1 MAFHKADFFSNYCSQ
16 ELQVYAPNRW
26 GNTPPEPNRRIRQTE
41 NEENDMTTTERGPSA
56 HQPSPLGLH
65 PLDEDIETDVVIIGG
80 GIAGLSI
87 AYALARRGRRCVVVE
102 RDLVGSSGPARLES
116 AHLAEALDGRY
127 FRLENIYGAENAA
140 QVARS
145 HSAAIQAIRETIR
158 DENIECDFQVLD
170 GYLSMHPSDKIKTLR
185 QEFEA
190 TRRAGLP
197 TELVSHAPG
206 IRLRERISLK
216 FPAQAQFNPRR
227 YALGLSRAVLRHGAK
242 IFTGTQA
249 IDVDTSGATTTGGRI
264 KANHIVVATS
274 APLNTVRI
282 HVKQL
287 AYRSYIIGM
296 LIDKGR
302 IPPTLWW
309 DTGDQ
314 HSVWS
319 TTPYHYARVQP
330 FNNNYDLLICGGEDH
345 RVTNLASGVSSDE
358 DHLNHLEAWA
368 YDHFPAAGKI
378 VHRSSHLRMEPID
391 SLGYIGRNPGDSNL
405 YIATGDAGTGL
416 TYAAIAGLIIP
427 DLITGRKN
435 PWEDLYNP
443 SRTPVQVLGEFLG
456 ESRDTS
462 YGYRDLGVSTDDTAE
477 HSLSNDEGAVVRIHG
492 RRIAVYRDGR
502 GELHAHLASCPHVGC
517 GLHWDPRKRSFE
529 CPCHA
534 DSTHTGEAKRVDA
547 RIPRPG
553 SRARKDTHRA

>member
-1 MAFHKADFFSNYCSQ
+1 
-16 ELQVYAPNRW
+16 
-26 GNTPPEPNRRIRQTE
+26 
-41 NEENDMTTTERGPSA
+41 MTTTDQGTSA
-56 HQPSPLGLH
+56 HQLSPLGYQ
-65 PLDEDIETDVVIIGG
+65 PLDEDIDTDVVIVGG

-87 AYALARRGRRCVVVE
+87 AYALSRSGRRCVVIE
-102 RDLVGSSGPARLES
+102 RDLVGSTSPARPES

-127 FRLENIYGAENAA
+127 FRLENVYGTENATL
-140 QVARS
+140 VARS
-145 HSAAIQAIRETIR
+145 HSAAIQAIRDTIR
-158 DENIECDFQVLD
+158 YESIECDFQELD
-170 GYLSMHPSDKIKTLR
+170 GYLSLHPSDKIKTLR

-216 FPAQAQFNPRR
+216 FPTQAQFNPRT
-227 YALGLSRAVLRHGAK
+227 YALGLSQAVLRYGGK
-242 IFTGTQA
+242 IFSGTRA
-249 IDVDTSGATTTGGRI
+249 IDVDTAGATTTGGRVT
-264 KANHIVVATS
+264 ANHVVVATS
-274 APLNTVRI
+274 APLSTVRI

-287 AYRSYIIGM
+287 AYRSYVIGM
-296 LIDKGR
+296 LVDKGR
-302 IPPTLWW
+302 IPATLWW

-319 TTPYHYARVQP
+319 TTPYHYARIQSL
-330 FNNNYDLLICGGEDH
+330 DDQHDMLICGGEDH
-345 RVTNLASGVSSDE
+345 RVTDPANDARSDE
-358 DHLNHLEAWA
+358 DYFNHLEAWA
-368 YDHFPAAGKI
+368 YDHFPAAEKV

-416 TYAAIAGLIIP
+416 TYAAIAGLLIP
-427 DLITGRKN
+427 DLIAGRRN

-456 ESRDTS
+456 ENRDPA
-462 YGYRDLGVSTDDTAE
+462 YGYRDLRASADDSVE
-477 HSLSNDEGAVVRIHG
+477 HALSNDEGAVIRIHG
-492 RRIAVYRDGR
+492 RRIAVYRDGE

-517 GLHWDPRKRSFE
+517 GLRWNQLERTFE

-534 DSTHTGEAKRVDA
+534 TGIQVPGSK
-547 RIPRPG
+547 RPG
-553 SRARKDTHRA
+553 NRITRTNTRGTPGYAPPVK

>member
-1 MAFHKADFFSNYCSQ
+1 
-16 ELQVYAPNRW
+16 
-26 GNTPPEPNRRIRQTE
+26 
-41 NEENDMTTTERGPSA
+41 MTTTEWGASA
-56 HQPSPLGLH
+56 QQPSPLGLQ
-65 PLDEDIETDVVIIGG
+65 PLDEDIDTDVVIIGG

-87 AYALARRGRRCVVVE
+87 AYALSRRGLRCVVIE
-102 RDLVGSSGPARLES
+102 RDLIGSTGPARLES

-127 FRLENIYGAENAA
+127 FRLENIYGTENAA
-140 QVARS
+140 LVAQS
-145 HSAAIQAIRETIR
+145 HSAAIQAIRDTIR
-158 DENIECDFQVLD
+158 DEAIECDFQILD
-170 GYLSMHPSDKIKTLR
+170 GYLSLHPSDKIKTLR

-216 FPAQAQFNPRR
+216 FPAQAQFNPRK
-227 YALGLSRAVLRHGAK
+227 YALGLSRAILRYGGK
-242 IFTGTQA
+242 IFTGTRA
-249 IDVDTSGATTTGGRI
+249 IDVNTSGATTTGGRVS
-264 KANHIVVATS
+264 ANHIVVATS
-274 APLNTVRI
+274 TPLNTVRI

-287 AYRSYIIGM
+287 AYRSYVIG
-296 LIDKGR
+296 LLVHKGR
-302 IPPTLWW
+302 IPANLWW

-314 HSVWS
+314 HAVWS

-330 FNNNYDLLICGGEDH
+330 FNDQYDMLICGGEDH
-345 RVTNLASGVSSDE
+345 RITDRVQDDRDDE
-358 DHLNHLEAWA
+358 DHFNHLEAWA
-368 YDHFPAAGKI
+368 YDHFPAAEKI
-378 VHRSSHLRMEPID
+378 VYRSSHLRMEPID

-416 TYAAIAGLIIP
+416 TYAAIAGLLIP
-427 DLITGRKN
+427 DLISGRKN

-456 ESRDTS
+456 ESRDMS
-462 YGYRDLGVSTDDTAE
+462 YGYRDLRVSADDAAE
-477 HSLSNDEGAVVRIHG
+477 HALSNDEGAVIRIHG

-517 GLHWDPRKRSFE
+517 GLHWDSHERSFE

-534 DSTHTGEAKRVDA
+534 SGVHAAEGKRLDTRMQRTGR
-547 RIPRPG
+547 
-553 SRARKDTHRA
+553 RARKDTHPI

>member
-1 MAFHKADFFSNYCSQ
+1 M
-16 ELQVYAPNRW
+16 
-26 GNTPPEPNRRIRQTE
+26 IRS
-41 NEENDMTTTERGPSA
+41 ERGASA
-56 HQPSPLGLH
+56 HQPSHLGLH

-87 AYALARRGRRCVVVE
+87 ALARQGQGRRCVVIE
-102 RDLVGSSGPARLES
+102 RDLIGNSGPARLES

-127 FRLENIYGAENAA
+127 FRLENIYGTENAA

-145 HSAAIQAIRETIR
+145 HSAAIEVIRETIR
-158 DENIECDFQVLD
+158 DEGIDCDFQILD

-216 FPAQAQFNPRR
+216 FPAQAQFNPHR
-227 YALGLSRAVLRHGAK
+227 YALGLSRAVLRYGGK
-242 IFTGTQA
+242 IYTDTRA
-249 IDVDTSGATTTGGRI
+249 VDVDTAGATTTGGRVS
-264 KANHIVVATS
+264 ANHIVVATS

-287 AYRSYIIGM
+287 AYRSYIIGL
-296 LIDKGR
+296 LIDKGK

-330 FNNNYDLLICGGEDH
+330 FNQQHDILICGGEDH
-345 RVTNLASGVSSDE
+345 RVANPNHEDRVDE
-358 DHLNHLEAWA
+358 DRFAHLEAWA
-368 YDHFPAAGKI
+368 YDHFPAAGRI

-391 SLGYIGRNPGDSNL
+391 SLGYIGKNPGDSNL

-416 TYAAIAGLIIP
+416 TYAAIAGLLIP
-427 DLITGRKN
+427 DLITGKN
-435 PWEDLYNP
+435 NAWEDLYNP

-456 ESRDTS
+456 ESRDEP
-462 YGYRDLGVSTDDTAE
+462 YGYRDLRVSTDDATE
-477 HSLSNDEGAVVRIHG
+477 HALSNDEGAVIRIHG
-492 RRIAVYRDGR
+492 RRIAVYRDTA

-517 GLHWDPRKRSFE
+517 GLRWDPHTRSFE

-534 DSTHTGEAKRVDA
+534 GGAQTRDSMRLKT
-547 RIPRPG
+547 
-553 SRARKDTHRA
+553 RARRPNGRIQSGTHHI

>member
-1 MAFHKADFFSNYCSQ
+1 MNAT
-16 ELQVYAPNRW
+16 EW
-26 GNTPPEPNRRIRQTE
+26 GA
-41 NEENDMTTTERGPSA
+41 SA
-56 HQPSPLGLH
+56 HHPSPLGLN
-65 PLDEDIETDVVIIGG
+65 PLGEDIETDVVIIGG

-102 RDLVGSSGPARLES
+102 RDLVGNTGPAHLES

-127 FRLENIYGAENAA
+127 FRLENVYGTENAA
-140 QVARS
+140 LVARS
-145 HSAAIQAIRETIR
+145 HSAAIESIRQIIA
-158 DENIECDFQVLD
+158 DEQIECNFQILD
-170 GYLSMHPSDKIKTLR
+170 GYLSLHPSDKIKTLR

-216 FPAQAQFNPRR
+216 FPAQAQFNPWS
-227 YALGLSRAVLRHGAK
+227 YALGLSRAVLRYGGK
-242 IFTGTQA
+242 IYTGTRA
-249 IDVDTSGATTTGGRI
+249 IDVDTSGASTTGGRI
-264 KANHIVVATS
+264 TANHIVVATS

-287 AYRSYIIGM
+287 AYRSYVIGM
-296 LIDKGR
+296 LVEKGR
-302 IPPTLWW
+302 IPPNLWW

-314 HSVWS
+314 HSVWT
-319 TTPYHYARVQP
+319 TTPYHYARIQL
-330 FNNNYDLLICGGEDH
+330 FDDQHDMLICGGEDH
-345 RVTNLASGVSSDE
+345 RVTDPLHSERSDE
-358 DHLNHLEAWA
+358 DHFNHLEAWA
-368 YDHFPAAGKI
+368 YDHFPAAEKI

-416 TYAAIAGLIIP
+416 TYAAIAGLLIA

-456 ESRDTS
+456 EGKDMS
-462 YGYRDLGVSTDDTAE
+462 YGYRDLRVSADDAAE
-477 HSLSNDEGAVVRIHG
+477 HALSNDEGAVIRIHG
-492 RRIAVYRDGR
+492 RRIAVYRDDE

-517 GLHWDPRKRSFE
+517 GLHWDTHERSFE

-534 DSTHTGEAKRVDA
+534 EGTLPREGTRLDA
-547 RIPRPG
+547 RIARTG
-553 SRARKDTHRA
+553 NRARKDTHPI